1 MSHTVSVLL
10 LLLLSG
16 TALSQEEAAVKTVLI
31 KFENEQVP
39 TGGAGIGGCMDV
51 VHEGDHLYVLQ
62 GRNLTILSLADP
74 AQPNVVGKLE
84 DVGNLRQIVVRGK
97 TALITAREDGLFVV
111 DVSNPAQPKI
121 LARYDT
127 IEFATGIDVED
138 DFAFIACRWFGV
150 EIVDVSDVK
159 NPRHVSVMR
168 VGEAQSCEVADGYLY
183 AGAWGERRVAICDVR
198 NPAAPKQVATVHL
211 DGRGD
216 GVCVRN
222 GILYAAMG
230 HHRPGASLQSDDP
243 RYGAGNG
250 LEIYDVSNPVQPKH
264 LSRVKFDWR
273 YYFGYP
279 DTWRVKLAYP
289 YAYLYHTH
297 NGVFILDVSDPK
309 NPKEL
314 RQVRVPLY
322 PGDKGF
328 RAMPLTSKSRLRQ
341 PLLPFDP
348 TQKIYSPICGLVATD
363 GYLYFAG
370 MFSDLHVFHEERLA
384 KAETGKEPP
393 AAGGRPG
400 DRKRLTTEGDFHQ
413 PDLEA
418 MRKAA
423 GPLATTIDH
432 YRPGGQVYAAVE
444 KDGLVYAACG
454 STGIHILDKH
464 LQLRGQYPTR
474 GFAMDVQVAGDR
486 LYAAESAG
494 GLGIYQVNGPK
505 LDPLATYAS
514 GKPIKQVRVSPNGRF
529 AVVHAGGALYE
540 VLDLSDEKHPRLVK
554 TERGWGGLVY
564 YRQLS
569 NGFIDGKYICG
580 TWCAGRTFML
590 DLGGSKPQPCPDVVG
605 VLPDMEAGGYCACGP
620 YALLTREG
628 GYSLYK
634 PGHEG
639 SYEGLPVYK
648 VKDGPAFYGK
658 PTCRGDL
665 LVVCNRIR
673 GDVTLV
679 DVSHR
684 SVPRLIGQFRL
695 SGNVDCAF
703 IGENSLLIPAGYQ
716 GLFRLDR
723 GVQTSAKTF
732 PRVSSR

>member
-1 MSHTVSVLL
+1 MRHAIFALLPLL
-10 LLLLSG
+10 LPG
-16 TALSQEEAAVKTVLI
+16 AALSQETASFKTVLI

-39 TGGAGIGGCMDV
+39 TGGAGIGPCMDV
-51 VHEGDHLYVLQ
+51 VRDGGHLYVLQ
-62 GRNLTILSLADP
+62 GRNLTVLSLANP
-74 AQPNVVGKLE
+74 AQPNVVGRLE

-97 TALITAREDGLFVV
+97 TAFITAREDGLFVV
-111 DVSNPAQPKI
+111 DVSNPAQPK
-121 LARYDT
+121 LLTRYDT
-127 IEFATGIDVED
+127 IEFATGIDIED

-168 VGEAQSCEVADGYLY
+168 VGEAQSCEVSDGYLY
-183 AGAWGERRVAICDVR
+183 AGAWGERRVAICDAR
-198 NPAAPKQVATVHL
+198 NPVAPKQVATVRL

-216 GVCVRN
+216 GVCVRG

-230 HHRPGASLQSDDP
+230 HHRPGAELLSDDP
-243 RYGAGNG
+243 GYGTGNG
-250 LEIYDVSNPVQPKH
+250 LEIYDVSNPIQPKH

-297 NGVFILDVSDPK
+297 NGVFILDVSDPT

-314 RQVRVPLY
+314 RQIRVPLH

-328 RAMPLTSKSRLRQ
+328 RAMPMTSKNRLRQ
-341 PLLPFDP
+341 PVLPFDP
-348 TQKIYSPICGLVATD
+348 TQKIYSPVCGLVATD

-370 MFSDLHVFHEERLA
+370 MFSDLHVFHDQKLA
-384 KAETGKEPP
+384 KAESGKESP
-393 AAGGRPG
+393 AARGPSR
-400 DRKRLTTEGDFHQ
+400 DRTRLATKGDFHQ

-418 MRKAA
+418 VRRAV

-444 KDGLVYAACG
+444 NDAAVYAACG
-454 STGIHILDKH
+454 SAGIHILNKH
-464 LQLRGQYPTR
+464 LQLRAQYPTR
-474 GFAMDVQVAGDR
+474 GFAMDVQVAGNR

-494 GLGIYQVNGPK
+494 GLGIYQIGGPK
-505 LDPLATYAS
+505 LARLATYAS
-514 GKPIKQVRVSPNGRF
+514 REPIKQVRVSPNGRF
-529 AVVHAGGALYE
+529 AVLHVGGALYQ
-540 VLDLSDEKHPRLVK
+540 VLDLSDEKRPSLVK
-554 TERGWGGLVY
+554 TERSGFGLVY
-564 YRQLS
+564 YRQLC

-590 DLGGSKPQPCPDVVG
+590 DLGGSMPQPCPDVVA
-605 VLPDMEAGGYCACGP
+605 VRPDMEAGGYCACGP

-634 PGHEG
+634 PGHEAPQ
-639 SYEGLPVYK
+639 EGLPVYK
-648 VKDGPAFYGK
+648 IKGGPEFHGK

-665 LVVCNRIR
+665 LAVCNRIR

-679 DVSHR
+679 DISNR

-695 SGNVDCAF
+695 SGNVDCAS
-703 IGENSLLIPAGYQ
+703 IGENSILIPAGYQ
-716 GLFRLDR
+716 GLFRLDHAVAGR
-723 GVQTSAKTF
+723 AH
-732 PRVSSR
+732 P